1 MQQAQPIPLVL
12 IPGLLLTADM
22 WAGQIPFL
30 GQFADPRPTDHHR
43 HFDTI
48 DAIAEGILA
57 ETPERFAVCGLS
69 MGGYVALELVRRAP
83 ARITRLAL
91 LDTSA
96 IPETPEQTANREK
109 LIRLG
114 REQGMDAVVDDLFPA
129 LVRHD
134 PATDQRL
141 LESQQEMARAVGQDE
156 FERQQRA
163 IQGRRDQR
171 PELPRIRCPTLI
183 LCGAED
189 MITPPALSMEMHRA
203 IGHSEL
209 VMLPDCGH
217 LSAMERPQEVN
228 QALSRWLTRTPA
240 GTS

>member
-1 MQQAQPIPLVL
+1 MQHAQLTPLVL

-30 GQFADPRPTDHHR
+30 GQLADPRPTEHHR
-43 HFDTI
+43 HFDTM
-48 DAIAEGILA
+48 DAIAEAILA

-69 MGGYVALELVRRAP
+69 MGGYIALELVRRAP

-96 IPETPEQTANREK
+96 MPETPEQTANREK

-114 REQGMDAVVDDLFPA
+114 REQGMDAVVDALFPA
-129 LVRHD
+129 LVHHD
-134 PATDQRL
+134 PATDRSL
-141 LESQQEMARAVGQDE
+141 LESQQGMARAVGQKD

-163 IQGRRDQR
+163 IQGRRDLR
-171 PELPRIRCPTLI
+171 PELPRISCPTLI

-189 MITPPALSMEMHRA
+189 MITPPALSMEIHRA

-217 LSAMERPQEVN
+217 LSAMERPEAVN
-228 QALSRWLTRTPA
+228 QALGRWLTREPAATP
-240 GTS
+240 